1 MVLVDG
7 TRPYSTRLELVRL
20 VLFSRCRSGNTPQQP
35 ERSSDRR
42 HREIREAAI
51 GTFLASGYDGATM
64 EDIAVRAGVSK
75 QTVYKHFTDKQNL
88 FADIVL
94 STTDDMDAL
103 VGLISDELSDTTD
116 SAKVLEHLAETFLAA
131 LMEPRVLRLRR
142 LVISCADRFPEIA
155 TAWYEQGF
163 ERALG
168 ALSRSFETLSARKL
182 LAVDDPAVA
191 AEHFVGML
199 FWIPVNKAMF
209 TGDDDYAATH
219 DLGSVARSAAR
230 AFMKA
235 YGAGR
240 K

>member
-1 MVLVDG
+1 M
-7 TRPYSTRLELVRL
+7 
-20 VLFSRCRSGNTPQQP
+20 TPHEQP
-35 ERSSDRR
+35 ERGSDRR
-42 HREIREAAI
+42 HREIREAAVGI
-51 GTFLASGYDGATM
+51 FLASGYDGATM

-103 VGLISDELSDTTD
+103 VGLIADRLSNTSDP
-116 SAKVLEHLAETFLAA
+116 AKDLEHLAETFLNA

-142 LVISCADRFPEIA
+142 LVISSADRFPEIA
-155 TAWYEQGF
+155 AAWYEQGF

-168 ALSRSFETLSARKL
+168 ALSRSFQALAERQL
-182 LAVDDPAVA
+182 LAVEDPATA

-219 DLGSVARSAAR
+219 DLAPVARSAAR
-230 AFMKA
+230 AFMNA

-240 K
+240 

>member
-1 MVLVDG
+1 MSLM
-7 TRPYSTRLELVRL
+7 
-20 VLFSRCRSGNTPQQP
+20 TPFEQP
-35 ERSSDRR
+35 ERGSDRR

-51 GTFLASGYDGATM
+51 GIFLANGYDGATM
-64 EDIAVRAGVSK
+64 EDIAVGAGVSK
-75 QTVYKHFTDKQNL
+75 QTVYKHFTDKQTL

-94 STTDDMDAL
+94 STTNDMDVL
-103 VGLISDELSDTTD
+103 VGLIAERLTD
-116 SAKVLEHLAETFLAA
+116 SSDPAQDLERLAATFLSA

-142 LVISCADRFPEIA
+142 LVISSADRFPEIS
-155 TAWYEQGF
+155 TAWYEKGF

-168 ALSRSFETLSARKL
+168 ALARSFQALADRKL
-182 LAVDDPAVA
+182 LAVDDPAMA

-230 AFMKA
+230 TFMNA
-235 YGAGR
+235 YGFVGKNAAGDR
-240 K
+240 

>member
-1 MVLVDG
+1 MPVL
-7 TRPYSTRLELVRL
+7 TSAE
-20 VLFSRCRSGNTPQQP
+20 QP

-51 GTFLASGYDGATM
+51 GVFLASGYDGATM
-64 EDIAVRAGVSK
+64 EEIAALAGVSK
-75 QTVYKHFTDKQNL
+75 QTVYKHFADKQNL
-88 FADIVL
+88 FADIVM

-103 VGLISDELSDTTD
+103 VGHISDRLSQTTD
-116 SAKVLEHLAETFLAA
+116 PTADLEHLAETFLNA

-142 LVISCADRFPEIA
+142 LVISSADRFPEIA
-155 TAWYEQGF
+155 TAWYKEGF

-168 ALSRSFETLSARKL
+168 ALAATFGTLADRQL
-182 LAVDDPAVA
+182 LAVDDPAMA

-209 TGDDDYAATH
+209 TGDDNYAGSH
-219 DLGSVARSAAR
+219 DLAPVARSAAR

-235 YGAGR
+235 YGER
-240 K
+240 Q

>member
-1 MVLVDG
+1 VPV
-7 TRPYSTRLELVRL
+7 TAPPE
-20 VLFSRCRSGNTPQQP
+20 QP
-35 ERSSDRR
+35 ERGADRR

-51 GTFLASGYDGATM
+51 GIFLDNGYDRATM

-75 QTVYKHFTDKQNL
+75 QTVYKHFTDKQSL

-94 STTDDMDAL
+94 STTGDMEAL
-103 VGLISDELSDTTD
+103 VGLIADRLSTT
-116 SAKVLEHLAETFLAA
+116 SNPAKDLEYLAETFLKA
-131 LMEPRVLRLRR
+131 LMQPRVLRLRR
-142 LVISCADRFPEIA
+142 LVISSADRFPEIA

-168 ALSRSFETLSARKL
+168 ALSSSFQALTDRQL
-182 LAVDDPAVA
+182 LAVDDPVVA

-219 DLGSVARSAAR
+219 DLAPVARSAAK
-230 AFMKA
+230 AFMSA
-235 YGAGR
+235 YGVGGEEQSR
-240 K
+240 GTIPI

>member
-1 MVLVDG
+1 M
-7 TRPYSTRLELVRL
+7 
-20 VLFSRCRSGNTPQQP
+20 TPSAPP

-51 GTFLASGYDGATM
+51 GIFLASGYDGATM

-75 QTVYKHFTDKQNL
+75 QTVYKHFTDKRNL

-103 VGLISDELSDTTD
+103 VGLIADRLANTSDP
-116 SAKVLEHLAETFLAA
+116 AKELEHLAEAFLNA
-131 LMEPRVLRLRR
+131 LMQPRVLRLRR
-142 LVISCADRFPEIA
+142 LVISSADRFPEIA
-155 TAWYEQGF
+155 SAWYEQGF
-163 ERALG
+163 ERALF
-168 ALSRSFETLSARKL
+168 ALAMSFRALADRKL
-182 LAVDDPAVA
+182 LVIDDPAIA

-219 DLGSVARSAAR
+219 DLAPVARAAAR
-230 AFMKA
+230 AFMNS
-235 YGAGR
+235 YGEAERSRAGNSPTR
-240 K
+240 SA